1 MEPATILLFLGVLA
15 CPIAMGYMML
25 KMNREMGSK
34 HGPSH
39 SMDMPAADLDQRLA
53 ALRSQR
59 EAVEAEVT
67 EVAAVLELESRRE
80 ELKEAG
86 TPAIDEAALFE
97 VRPID

>member
-25 KMNREMGSK
+25 KMNRDMGSK

-39 SMDMPAADLDQRLA
+39 GSDMPAPALDRRLV

-59 EAVEAEVT
+59 AAVEAEIT
-67 EVAAVLELESRRE
+67 ELTSVLELERRRE
-80 ELKEAG
+80 ELNEAG
-86 TPAIDEAALFE
+86 TPAIDEAALAAA
-97 VRPID
+97 RLDD

>member
-1 MEPATILLFLGVLA
+1 MEPATILLFLAVLA

-25 KMNREMGSK
+25 KMNRNMGSK

-39 SMDMPAADLDQRLA
+39 GSEMPAADRDQRLA

-59 EAVEAEVT
+59 EAVEAEIT
-67 EVAAVLELESRRE
+67 ELTSVLRLEGRRK

-86 TPAIDEAALFE
+86 TPAIDEQALAAPRL
-97 VRPID
+97 DK